1 MLRTAMY
8 AWRVKVRRRH
18 NDGVARRATT
28 LYLDDEILQAARG
41 VAARSARDESA
52 VVEDA
57 LRRYLGLDVV
67 EEVWR
72 RSDLS
77 ETQAL
82 ALADEEKHAARE

>member
-1 MLRTAMY
+1 M
-8 AWRVKVRRRH
+8 
-18 NDGVARRATT
+18 ARRPTT
-28 LYLDDEILQAARG
+28 LYLDDELLRGARA

-72 RSDLS
+72 RSDLG
-77 ETQAL
+77 EAEAM
-82 ALADEEKHAARE
+82 ALADEEKHAARGSAARRL